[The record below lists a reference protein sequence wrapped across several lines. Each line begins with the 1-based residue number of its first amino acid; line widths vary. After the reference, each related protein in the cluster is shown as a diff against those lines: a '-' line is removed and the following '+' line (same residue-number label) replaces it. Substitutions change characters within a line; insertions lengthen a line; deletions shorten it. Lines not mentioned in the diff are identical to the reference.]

1 MVLLPLQQRSFELFW
16 IKSWKKLDL
25 TYMGGE
31 PFFIRGLKFQAKLTF
46 YIENQLN
53 TALFDIYSFEYEYHW
68 EAEESALIRALAY
81 FDEVLGWTIG
91 DLNYLPYL
99 QKRAGVA

>member
-1 MVLLPLQQRSFELFW
+1 MAVSFWAILDQVVE
-16 IKSWKKLDL
+16 KLDL
-25 TYMGGE
+25 TYIGGE
-31 PFFIRGLKFQAKLTF
+31 PFFTRSLKFQAKLTF

-81 FDEVLGWTIG
+81 FDEVLG
-91 DLNYLPYL
+91 
-99 QKRAGVA
+99 

>member
-1 MVLLPLQQRSFELFW
+1 
-16 IKSWKKLDL
+16 
-25 TYMGGE
+25 MGGE

-91 DLNYLPYL
+91 DLNYLAYL